1 MIQLD
6 EDTVRQWSLTFS
18 DSITNQ
24 FKSNLNLTNF
34 SVDEIL
40 FNQFLESEDPIRW
53 VLLCQDYE
61 INQKIFMSI
70 PYLCITSLTNSLFSS
85 SSNLENSDRQLLT
98 FSETF
103 FAEKVSSIMVD
114 AFFKNGHTHNF
125 VRNEFNLNL
134 IHPFLEDD
142 SIMNYQ
148 FSWCIDEKEI
158 GTINV
163 CHSHVF

>member
-18 DSITNQ
+18 DSITNA

-40 FNQFLESEDPIRW
+40 FNQFLESEEPIRW
-53 VLLCQDYE
+53 VLLCQDTE
-61 INQKIFMSI
+61 INQKLFISI

-98 FSETF
+98 FQKLF
-103 FAEKVSSIMVD
+103 
-114 AFFKNGHTHNF
+114 
-125 VRNEFNLNL
+125 
-134 IHPFLEDD
+134 
-142 SIMNYQ
+142 
-148 FSWCIDEKEI
+148 C
-158 GTINV
+158 
-163 CHSHVF
+163 